1 MKKAQIAIQFNWIFI
16 FIVGA
21 IILAFFLVV
30 IKSQTTESNAEV
42 AAELINNLETI
53 IKTSQQSKGSFKS
66 LSLPTVTIGFTC
78 EEDISFFELKESS
91 YKKDNPF
98 DIIFAPEE
106 ISGNNLFMWSL
117 EWKLPYPVAHFQ
129 YLTNNRIKYVIIDDT
144 SSFAE
149 ELNKTLPK
157 NITKSFISSNEAVV
171 DQNYDHYRIIYFDT
185 KPTNINTPEKKTSYL
200 NVTVSG
206 TNIDS
211 YGELE
216 FFNGNKDSLGK
227 NKFLK
232 LESLL
237 GAVFSNT
244 EEFYNCTMKKAFER
258 LNIINSVH
266 NNRANN
272 LSQSQIDSTC
282 KILYLTTEQAIL
294 TTLELKDAHTIYINA
309 QDIKKYNEDLMRGK
323 NCPLIY

>member
-1 MKKAQIAIQFNWIFI
+1 MFS
-16 FIVGA
+16 
-21 IILAFFLVV
+21 IL
-30 IKSQTTESNAEV
+30 
-42 AAELINNLETI
+42 
-53 IKTSQQSKGSFKS
+53 
-66 LSLPTVTIGFTC
+66 
-78 EEDISFFELKESS
+78 
-91 YKKDNPF
+91 
-98 DIIFAPEE
+98 
-106 ISGNNLFMWSL
+106 
-117 EWKLPYPVAHFQ
+117 
-129 YLTNNRIKYVIIDDT
+129 
-144 SSFAE
+144 
-149 ELNKTLPK
+149 
-157 NITKSFISSNEAVV
+157 
-171 DQNYDHYRIIYFDT
+171 
-185 KPTNINTPEKKTSYL
+185 
-200 NVTVSG
+200 
-206 TNIDS
+206 NIDS